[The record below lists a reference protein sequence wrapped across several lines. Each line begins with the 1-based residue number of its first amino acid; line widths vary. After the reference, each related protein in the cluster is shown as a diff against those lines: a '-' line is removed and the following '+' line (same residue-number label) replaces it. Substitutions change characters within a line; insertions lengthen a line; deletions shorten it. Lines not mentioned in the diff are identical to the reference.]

1 MRTVMLATSL
11 LLLAV
16 THAHG
21 MPHAPGAATAG
32 LTAEE
37 VARLNAG
44 NVVVKADTSTAEGG
58 NRAAG
63 IAAYCVINKPLD
75 AVWAVMLDYQK
86 FDEFMPQLTKVEI
99 LERTR
104 DTVKATETVSVA
116 LRTVTYTLDVKF
128 DHARRRVSWALDKS
142 RKNDIADTS
151 GAWEFV
157 PYGRGATLVRYTT
170 SVDSGMLVPRF
181 LEELLVKNGV
191 PDVLV
196 SLRRRTESNGAWKK
210 EHGVTVEDIDDATGS
225 ARPGP

>member
-1 MRTVMLATSL
+1 MRTIMLATSL

-21 MPHAPGAATAG
+21 MTRAHGAATAE
-32 LTAEE
+32 LTVEE

-44 NVVVKADTSTAEGG
+44 DVVVSTDTATAGG
-58 NRAAG
+58 GSRAAT
-63 IAAYCVINKPLD
+63 IKAYCVINKPLD

-86 FDEFMPQLTKVEI
+86 FDEFMPRLTKMEI

-104 DTVKATETVSVA
+104 DTAKVTETVRA
-116 LRTVTYTLDVKF
+116 GLRTVTYTLDLKF

-157 PYGRGATLVRYTT
+157 PWGRGTTLVRYTT
-170 SVDSGMLVPRF
+170 SVDSGMFVPRF
-181 LEELLVKNGV
+181 LEELLVKHGV
-191 PDVLV
+191 PETLV

-210 EHGVTVEDIDDATGS
+210 ERGVTVEDLDDATGS
-225 ARPGP
+225 TRPGP